1 MAITRF
7 LDGLFRACGAL
18 AAVCLVAI
26 AVLVLTSIFG
36 RLFGVYIAGL
46 NAYAGYMMAASSF
59 FALAYAFRR
68 GGHIRVNLLLTKLKG
83 RVRWAVELWCLAAAS
98 GLTIYLAWYS
108 IRMVSVSLDFGDV
121 SEGPDAT
128 PLWIPQLAM
137 AIGSTIF
144 ALCLVESFLVALFTG
159 RVEDSEGDVFGPGM
173 GPGVGPGAGPG
184 T

>member
-1 MAITRF
+1 MVLTRF
-7 LDGLFRACGAL
+7 LDVLFRACGAV

-26 AVLVLTSIFG
+26 AVLVLTSILG
-36 RLFGVYIAGL
+36 RLLGVYIAGL

-68 GGHIRVNLLLTKLKG
+68 GGHIRVNLLLTRLRGKA
-83 RVRWAVELWCLAAAS
+83 RWALEVWCLGVAS
-98 GLTIYLAWYS
+98 GLTVYLAWFC

-128 PLWIPQLAM
+128 PLWIAQLPM

-144 ALCLVESFLVALFTG
+144 ALCLIESFLVALLTG
-159 RVEDSEGDVFGPGM
+159 RVEQDDGES
-173 GPGVGPGAGPG
+173 VGPGHGPDNG
-184 T
+184 QGA

>member
-26 AVLVLTSIFG
+26 AVLVLTSILG
-36 RLFGVYIAGL
+36 RLLGVYIAGL

-68 GGHIRVNLLLTKLKG
+68 GGHIRVNLLLTKLQG
-83 RVRWAVELWCLAAAS
+83 RVHWAVELWCLGVAS
-98 GLTIYLAWYS
+98 GLTIYLAWFS
-108 IRMVSVSLDFGDV
+108 IRMVSVSLDFGQV

-128 PLWIPQLAM
+128 PLWIPQMAM
-137 AIGSTIF
+137 AIGSALF
-144 ALCLVESFLVALFTG
+144 ALCLVESFLVALLTG
-159 RVEDSEGDVFGPGM
+159 KVEDSEGDV
-173 GPGVGPGAGPG
+173 VGPGRDSADGPG
-184 T
+184 SSPGT